1 MKKIILI
8 LLTFL
13 IFTSCGY
20 TPIYSTKNF
29 NFNIKEIKKL
39 KDDKLNST
47 IEKRLNNFSNKEAL
61 RQISIEI
68 NVEKKIIIISKD
80 SKGDPSNFEMII
92 KLDLEI
98 IDNKNQKLKSNIQQK
113 FIYSANSNRFALSQY
128 EKEIEELLINKII
141 EDIIKYLSKI

>member
-1 MKKIILI
+1 
-8 LLTFL
+8 
-13 IFTSCGY
+13 
-20 TPIYSTKNF
+20 
-29 NFNIKEIKKL
+29 
-39 KDDKLNST
+39 
-47 IEKRLNNFSNKEAL
+47 
-61 RQISIEI
+61 
-68 NVEKKIIIISKD
+68 
-80 SKGDPSNFEMII
+80 MII